1 MRITEIFIFYFYYIT
16 TSGLYDVYLKNLFLP
31 LFNLK
36 SFQRR
41 KVTMK
46 QIFFSEF
53 PHLAAQTYVIFRGV
67 RRACRALRGKLRRVW
82 PDPFV
87 AVFTLECSLS
97 LANWALDAATFT
109 RCARLCSHV
118 EHSSCVAQVAL
129 SALSPLPSQL
139 ALLFPSSLFL
149 IIAVRFLYSRLTAF
163 TANATRKSAVA
174 TPTALKTASAVPTS
188 LIYFGSLRV
197 RFNYWIRRGA
207 RGRAWQTRNGWDG
220 WFALCFRRE
229 T

>member
-1 MRITEIFIFYFYYIT
+1 M
-16 TSGLYDVYLKNLFLP
+16 G
-31 LFNLK
+31 
-36 SFQRR
+36 
-41 KVTMK
+41 

-53 PHLAAQTYVIFRGV
+53 PHLAAQTYVIFRGAH
-67 RRACRALRGKLRRVW
+67 RACRALRGKLRRVW

-118 EHSSCVAQVAL
+118 EHSSCVAGC
-129 SALSPLPSQL
+129 SFCSPLGSF
-139 ALLFPSSLFL
+139 ASFPPLPLFL
-149 IIAVRFLYSRLTAF
+149 VIAVRFLYSRLAAF

-174 TPTALKTASAVPTS
+174 TPTALKTAGAVPTS
-188 LIYFGSLRV
+188 LIYFGSLRGV
-197 RFNYWIRRGA
+197 GFNYWIRRGA

-220 WFALCFRRE
+220 WFALWFRRE